1 MYPST
6 LQCTA
11 PPQLCPAA
19 ELELCGLLWQKQ
31 GVGVQLDEEPAFAP
45 LPAQCVPVSVGRA
58 GPSAGLQGG
67 AGEAEGE
74 SGLWDQSV
82 QRCFS
87 CACASSVLT
96 LGSEVGRASQDMGQ
110 KLELELGR
118 GASGSRSLSSTQK

>member
-1 MYPST
+1 MHRT
-6 LQCTA
+6 
-11 PPQLCPAA
+11 PQLHPAA
-19 ELELCGLLWQKQ
+19 ELEPCGPLWQKQ
-31 GVGVQLDEEPAFAP
+31 GVGVQLGEESAFAP

-58 GPSAGLQGG
+58 GPWAGLQGG
-67 AGEAEGE
+67 AGEAEGK

-96 LGSEVGRASQDMGQ
+96 LGSEVGRASRDTNQ

-118 GASGSRSLSSTQK
+118 GASGSRKP